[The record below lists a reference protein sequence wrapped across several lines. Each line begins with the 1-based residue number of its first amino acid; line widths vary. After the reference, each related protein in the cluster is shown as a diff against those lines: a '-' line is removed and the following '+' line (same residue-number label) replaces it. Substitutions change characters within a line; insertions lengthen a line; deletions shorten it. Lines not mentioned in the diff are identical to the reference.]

1 MNMTGYWLLVM
12 AYRKKN
18 PGMREGQILFN
29 VFSKLYPDMANFVC
43 GKEFDPFYDDDR
55 IPLFVEFISRLPNGD

>member
-1 MNMTGYWLLVM
+1 MNITAYWLLVM
-12 AYRKKN
+12 AYRKQH

-29 VFSKLYPDMANFVC
+29 VFHTMNPEMANFVC

-55 IPLFVEFISRLPNGD
+55 IPAFCEFLSKLSEVN